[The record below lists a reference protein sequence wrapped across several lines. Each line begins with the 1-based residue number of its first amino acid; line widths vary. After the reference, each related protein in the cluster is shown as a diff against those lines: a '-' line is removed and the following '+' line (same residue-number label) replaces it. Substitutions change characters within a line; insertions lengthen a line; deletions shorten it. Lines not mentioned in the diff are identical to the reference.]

1 MSFRRPRSRDRNF
14 RRFRLSDLQD
24 KIIAKSAKDVL
35 VDIEVY
41 GDTYVVPLS
50 IANLLAHDDG
60 TIKETVPIAEVFT
73 HTPAAATDTI
83 CPIPDGE
90 IWEILTMFG
99 FAAMD
104 ATVIDRVWRFRIT
117 GETSLTLTNGS
128 ISYLG
133 SGITLSASQDGQI
146 VYGLEHNLI
155 RNDNGT
161 QTITNNENVMP
172 LTLEGGSTIEFYGT
186 NKQAADVAELKV
198 MYRRVG

>member
-1 MSFRRPRSRDRNF
+1 
-14 RRFRLSDLQD
+14 
-24 KIIAKSAKDVL
+24 
-35 VDIEVY
+35 
-41 GDTYVVPLS
+41 
-50 IANLLAHDDG
+50 
-60 TIKETVPIAEVFT
+60 
-73 HTPAAATDTI
+73 
-83 CPIPDGE
+83 
-90 IWEILTMFG
+90 MFG